1 MKRLIAVLIVVAA
14 IAVPVALVVG
24 ATAPA
29 ADPEEVVLPAPAA
42 GAEEVVL
49 PAPETTGGMS
59 LNEALSRR
67 RSIRAFDAKALDQRQ
82 LGQLLWAA
90 QGITDPAT
98 GHRAAPSAMARY
110 PLTLYVCT
118 TDGVFTYVPDGH
130 KLVRVST
137 EDRRAD
143 VTQSPRGGQAAPVSI
158 VFTGDPSVFGS
169 RSPDRAA
176 AFVYLE
182 VGHAAENVYLEAAAL
197 GLATVVQGGIDAAKV
212 SEVLNLPEG
221 TMVVYT
227 MPVGYPVA
235 E

>member
-1 MKRLIAVLIVVAA
+1 MKRLIGALIVVAA
-14 IAVPVALVVG
+14 MAVPIAVVG
-24 ATAPA
+24 GA
-29 ADPEEVVLPAPAA
+29 AAPAA
-42 GAEEVVL
+42 GPQEVTL
-49 PAPETTGGMS
+49 PAPETQGGMS

-67 RSIRAFDAKALDQRQ
+67 RSVRGFDAKALGQQQ

-98 GHRAAPSAMARY
+98 GHRAAPSAMAIY
-110 PLTLYVCT
+110 PLTVYVCT
-118 TDGVFTYVPDGH
+118 ADGVFTYEPSGH

-143 VTQSPRGGQAAPVSI
+143 VTQSPRGGQAAPVSF
-158 VFTGDPSVFGS
+158 VFTGDPSKFGS
-169 RSPDRAA
+169 RFPDRAA

-182 VGHAAENVYLEAAAL
+182 VGHAAENLALEATAL
-197 GLATVVQGGIDAAKV
+197 GLATVTQGGIDAAKV
-212 SEVLNLPEG
+212 SEALNLPEG

>member
-14 IAVPVALVVG
+14 MAVPVAVVG
-24 ATAPA
+24 EPTAPA
-29 ADPEEVVLPAPAA
+29 AGPQGVT
-42 GAEEVVL
+42 L
-49 PAPETTGGMS
+49 PAPETKGGMS

-67 RSIRAFDAKALDQRQ
+67 RSVRAFDAKVLDQQQ

-98 GHRAAPSAMARY
+98 GHRTAPSAMAVY
-110 PLTLYVCT
+110 PLTVYVCT
-118 TDGVFTYVPDGH
+118 ADGVFTYEPKGH

-143 VTQSPRGGQAAPVSI
+143 VTQPPRGGQPAPVSF
-158 VFTGDPSVFGS
+158 VFTGDPSKFGS
-169 RSPDRAA
+169 RFPDRAA

-182 VGHAAENVYLEAAAL
+182 VGHAAENLALEATAL
-197 GLATVVQGGIDAAKV
+197 GLATVTQGGIDAAKV
-212 SEVLNLPEG
+212 SKSLNVPQGAL
-221 TMVVYT
+221 VVYT

-235 E
+235 R

>member
-14 IAVPVALVVG
+14 IAVPIALVVG
-24 ATAPA
+24 ATG
-29 ADPEEVVLPAPAA
+29 PAA
-42 GAEEVVL
+42 GPEEVVL

-67 RSIRAFDAKALDQRQ
+67 RSIRGFEAKPLDQRQ
-82 LGQLLWAA
+82 LGQLLWAT

-110 PLTLYVCT
+110 PLTVYVCT
-118 TDGVFTYVPDGH
+118 ADGVFTYEPNGH

-158 VFTGDPSVFGS
+158 VFTGDPSTFGT
-169 RSPDRAA
+169 RFPDRAA

-182 VGHAAENVYLEAAAL
+182 VGHAAENLALEATAL
-197 GLATVVQGGIDAAKV
+197 GLATVPQGGIDAAKI
-212 SEVLNLPEG
+212 SEVLGLPEG

-227 MPVGYPVA
+227 MPVGHPAA

>member
-1 MKRLIAVLIVVAA
+1 MKRLIALLTVVAA
-14 IAVPVALVVG
+14 MAVPIAVVGG

-29 ADPEEVVLPAPAA
+29 AGRQEVT
-42 GAEEVVL
+42 L
-49 PAPETTGGMS
+49 PAPETKGGMS

-67 RSIRAFDAKALDQRQ
+67 RSVRSFDAKTVGQQQ

-98 GHRAAPSAMARY
+98 GHRTSPSAMAMY
-110 PLTLYVCT
+110 PLTVYVCT
-118 TDGVFTYVPDGH
+118 ADGVFTYEPKGH

-143 VTQSPRGGQAAPVSI
+143 VTQPPRGGQSAPVSF
-158 VFTGDPSVFGS
+158 VFTGDPSKFGS
-169 RSPDRAA
+169 RLPDRAA

-182 VGHAAENVYLEAAAL
+182 VGHAAENLALEATAL
-197 GLATVVQGGIDAAKV
+197 ELATVTQDGIDAAKI
-212 SEVLNLPEG
+212 SKALNLAQG
-221 TMVVYT
+221 TLVVYT

-235 E
+235 G